1 METRAAVTIRRPDP
15 IADFDEVLALVQA
28 CDRAVYDDSDWTA
41 AELREEWNDLD
52 LESDAWVAVDGDRI
66 AGVVHVYGVRGT
78 RVLMDGYVHPDLTG
92 RGTGSLLLDA
102 AEARARELAGDAP
115 VGESIWAETAHLVGD
130 PNAPELLAGRG
141 YTMLR
146 TYHRMIIDLEPVIP
160 APSWPDGLEL
170 RPFDTARHGCRMN
183 SAIDE
188 AIVGEWGHEQ
198 RDYDTWAERV
208 LGVPQFDPELVLVVW
223 DGGEIAAMAVDY
235 QKRLGD
241 WGLISLLG
249 VRPAWRRR
257 GLGLALLQESF
268 RRFTERGET
277 MAALG
282 VDSENPTGA
291 TRLYERAG
299 MRILWRADVWRKEL
313 RDGVQAHA

>member
-1 METRAAVTIRRPDP
+1 VTVEIRRPDP

-41 AELREEWNDLD
+41 AELREEWDDLD
-52 LESDAWVAVDGDRI
+52 LETDAWVAVEDGRL
-66 AGVVHVYGVRGT
+66 AGVVHVYGLRGT
-78 RVLMDGYVHPDLTG
+78 RVLMDGYVHPELTG
-92 RGTGSLLLDA
+92 RGAGSLLLEH
-102 AEARARELAGDAP
+102 AEARARELAAAAP
-115 VGESIWAETAHLVGD
+115 ACESIWAETAHLVGD
-130 PNAPELLAGRG
+130 PRAPELLTGRG
-141 YTMLR
+141 YAMLR
-146 TYHRMIIDLEPVIP
+146 TYHRMIVDLEPGTP

-170 RPFDTARHGCRMN
+170 RPFDPERHARQLKD
-183 SAIDE
+183 ALDE
-188 AIVGEWGHEQ
+188 AFADEWGHEK
-198 RDYDTWAERV
+198 RDYDAWAERV

-223 DGGEIAAMAVDY
+223 DAGEIAAMAVDY

-249 VRPAWRRR
+249 VRPAWRRQ
-257 GLGLALLQESF
+257 GLGLSLLQESF
-268 RRFTERGET
+268 RRFAERGET

-313 RDGVQAHA
+313 RADV